1 MKLRV
6 GIVGLGPAWKQR
18 HRLAL
23 KALSDRFEVKAICA
37 EVSALAEQAAREFN
51 AAPVDG
57 FRALANREDID
68 AILVFSPEWFG
79 HLPVLAACDAEK
91 AVYCTSTFDFA
102 PAEAAEIR
110 RRVELSGVSFMA
122 EFPRRLAPAT
132 IRLKELIATRL
143 GKPQLLFCHARVIPD
158 PSGRKNAVTSR
169 PGMRGL
175 VELVDWCRY
184 VVGFDPSSVTA
195 IEHARPDLTT
205 DYQMMSLDFSPGDAL
220 GTGPVAQISS
230 GSYIPPAWPEAVAFR
245 PPAALQVSCERGVA
259 FIDLPSSLVWFDE
272 AGRHHES
279 LESERPVGEQLL
291 VQFYQSVTSLIR
303 RTASLD
309 DSFRALHI
317 VDKASESF
325 ETRHR
330 VRLFEN
336 WDPRRFS

>member
-6 GIVGLGPAWKQR
+6 GIVGLGAAWKQR

-37 EVSALAEQAAREFN
+37 EVSALAESAAREFN

-57 FRALANREDID
+57 FRALALREDID
-68 AILVFSPEWFG
+68 AVLIFSPEWFG

-102 PAEAAEIR
+102 PEEAAEIR
-110 RRVELSGVSFMA
+110 RRVEQSGISFMA

-143 GKPQLLFCHARVIPD
+143 GKPQLLFCHARVIAD
-158 PSGRKNAVTSR
+158 SSGKKNAATTR

-184 VVGFDPSSVTA
+184 VVGFDPSSVMA
-195 IEHARPDLTT
+195 IQHICPDQST
-205 DYQMMSLDFSPGDAL
+205 DYQMMSLDFSRDGKL
-220 GTGPVAQISS
+220 GSGPVAQISS
-230 GSYIPPAWPEAVAFR
+230 GSYIPPSWPEAVAFR

-259 FIDLPSSLVWFDE
+259 FIDLPAGLVWFDE
-272 AGRHHES
+272 AGRHVES

-303 RTASLD
+303 RTSSLD

-317 VDKASESF
+317 VDRASESF
-325 ETRHR
+325 EKCQRTN
-330 VRLFEN
+330 LFEG
-336 WDPRRFS
+336 WDPNRSV